1 MKIKLEVWI
10 HARKLMCLWIRAS
23 ATTTSPPYNDEYMN
37 DISGLPTEY
46 EWLADDPWPVG
57 LVHGC
62 DGQAVD
68 AAPDT
73 HEAEYYC
80 YGRGES

>member
-1 MKIKLEVWI
+1 MVYEY
-10 HARKLMCLWIRAS
+10 RAS